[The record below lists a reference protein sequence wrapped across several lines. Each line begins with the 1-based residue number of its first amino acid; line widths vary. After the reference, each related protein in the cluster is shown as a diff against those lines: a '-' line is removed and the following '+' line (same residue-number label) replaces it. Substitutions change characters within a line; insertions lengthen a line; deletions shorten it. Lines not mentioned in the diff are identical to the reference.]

1 MKYYEFKFTM
11 QPTSSD
17 LQDVLSA
24 VLGEAGFDSFV
35 PTVDG
40 NNPLLAYIK
49 VAEFDEKNLASALR
63 SFPVANVEI
72 SYTMTEAED
81 KDWNKLWEENYFQP
95 LVVDGKCV
103 VYGTMHK
110 DVPTAEYNIIINPKM
125 SFGTGH
131 HATTSQMLSEIL
143 KTDVRGFEVLDMG
156 CGTSILAILA
166 KMCGAAH
173 CVAIDNDEWCV
184 DNSIENIAL
193 NGVENI
199 DVELGDA
206 NVLKEKGPFD
216 LVLANINRNILLADM
231 GAYTQVMKS
240 GAQIFMSGFY
250 EEDVPVLKEEAL
262 RQNLHLVRV
271 HSLNRWAC
279 AVFEKV

>member
-1 MKYYEFKFTM
+1 MKYYEFTFSM
-11 QPTSSD
+11 QPSTTD
-17 LQDVLSA
+17 LQDVLSS

-35 PTVDG
+35 PTEDG
-40 NNPLLAYIK
+40 SNPLMAYIK
-49 VAEFDEKNLASALR
+49 VADFDEEVLTSAIKN
-63 SFPVANVEI
+63 FPIPNVDI
-72 SYTMTEAED
+72 TYSKAEAED

-110 DVPTAEYNIIINPKM
+110 DVLKAKYNIIINPKM

-143 KTDVRGFEVLDMG
+143 KTDVRGLEVLDMG

-166 KMCGAAH
+166 KMCGASH

-184 DNSIENIAL
+184 ENSIENIAL
-193 NGVENI
+193 NGVDNI

-206 NVLKEKGPFD
+206 SALKNKGPFD

-231 GAYTQVMKS
+231 EAYAQVMKP

-250 EEDVPVLKEEAL
+250 EEDVPILKEEANK
-262 RQNLHLVRV
+262 QQLHLVRT
-271 HSLNRWAC
+271 HTLNRWAC

>member
-1 MKYYEFKFTM
+1 MKYYEFTFTM

-35 PTVDG
+35 PTADG
-40 NNPLLAYIK
+40 SNPLLAYIK
-49 VAEFDEKNLASALR
+49 VAEYDEANLLSALKG
-63 SFPVANVEI
+63 FPVPDVDI
-72 SYTMTEAED
+72 SYTRAEAED

-95 LVVDGKCV
+95 LVVDGRCV

-184 DNSIENIAL
+184 ENSIENIAL
-193 NGVENI
+193 NGVDNI
-199 DVELGDA
+199 EVELGDA
-206 NVLKEKGPFD
+206 NVLKDKGPFD
-216 LVLANINRNILLADM
+216 LILANINRNILLADM
-231 GAYTQVMKS
+231 GAYTQVMKP

-250 EEDVPVLKEEAL
+250 EEDVPVLKEEAN
-262 RQNLHLVRV
+262 RHKLHLVRV

-279 AVFEKV
+279 AVFEKA